1 MLQTSLIYLLFY
13 MLAHLLVKSSEAWSE
28 IALRLKLNC
37 GICPLLKGKVLEIDL
52 IFFFYFF
59 FLGDFGRFCLYLAAV
74 FAGCSFTVAPPCG
87 RGNICRENKKHGS

>member
-1 MLQTSLIYLLFY
+1 

-52 IFFFYFF
+52 IFSFF
-59 FLGDFGRFCLYLAAV
+59 FFFFWVILVAFVCTWLLCLQAAASRWHHLV
-74 FAGCSFTVAPPCG
+74 VVVTFVGKIKSMVLKF
-87 RGNICRENKKHGS
+87 